1 MSQRTTNR
9 SPAKDTNLDDWETDP
24 DYIRDMD
31 EMDQR
36 WGNKRTVGS
45 INMNE
50 LIDEVRRDHKSMRDK
65 FQHPSQLRDYS
76 QSEFSDR
83 YRGTS
88 GSDLGPEK
96 LSKHS
101 TKEISREFIRSSES
115 SSYIKETN
123 NGSILSETVR
133 ETVPPQ
139 MRSFTSTTATPRR
152 SPIPPLAPKPDFT
165 DLASRFSS
173 RTPTETKGKDRGDTV
188 IITDPPGQFRD
199 VANSKRI
206 FHEEKTSSS
215 SSTQDHK
222 SSGSANNIPQ
232 AFKSIQDKIDA
243 FKKEFGDIEHK
254 VSKKS
259 DISELIKK
267 TTNVE
272 KKSDNVQYVSRSND
286 KISSGGKGSPIRQS
300 PTNTRPTSASRLHG
314 DNLPRESIKSIS
326 ERFEMLNRE
335 SGDDFKRRMEERRK
349 EFFDRIKTQVRETR
363 KGLDGFD
370 VDDSDDDERVG
381 SIGKKHSQPMGGTK
395 QFATK
400 LNASSPPIYGAQS
413 TRLSADSLD
422 SQRPKVYTKRETTQ
436 EEVISTVIKENDKI
450 VHDETKRNVERTS
463 SCHGSSDEES
473 NEIQPSSIKFID
485 RELRRSPQQRT
496 QSPIDEIRRKVP
508 VVEPEVKGAGL
519 MARTLYDY
527 QAAETDELSFDVDDL
542 ITNIEKIDQGWYKG
556 TITKDG
562 MKRVGLFPANYV
574 KLLNDLGEY

>member
-1 MSQRTTNR
+1 MSQRTSNR

-24 DYIRDMD
+24 DFVRDMD

-50 LIDEVRRDHKSMRDK
+50 LIEEVRRDHKTMRDK
-65 FQHPSQLRDYS
+65 YQHPSQLRDYS
-76 QSEFSDR
+76 QSEFGER
-83 YRGTS
+83 YRGNNPTS
-88 GSDLGPEK
+88 GDGPEK

-101 TKEISREFIRSSES
+101 TKEISREYIRSSES

-123 NGSILSETVR
+123 NGSVLSETVR
-133 ETVPPQ
+133 EKAPPE
-139 MRSFTSTTATPRR
+139 MKSFMGTTTTTSTTAPRR
-152 SPIPPLAPKPDFT
+152 SPIPPKPDFS
-165 DLASRFSS
+165 DLASRLSN
-173 RTPTETKGKDRGDTV
+173 RIPTEPKRQDRADTV
-188 IITDPPGQFRD
+188 IITDPPGQFKD
-199 VANSKRI
+199 IANSKRI
-206 FHEEKTSSS
+206 FHEEKKSSSS

-222 SSGSANNIPQ
+222 SPGSSNNMPQ

-243 FKKEFGDIEHK
+243 FKKEFDDIEHK
-254 VSKKS
+254 VAKKS

-272 KKSDNVQYVSRSND
+272 KKSDNVQYVSRSNE
-286 KISSGGKGSPIRQS
+286 KLSSSGKGSPIRQPPMS
-300 PTNTRPTSASRLHG
+300 TRPTSASPLHD
-314 DNLPRESIKSIS
+314 DNKPRESIKSMS

-335 SGDDFKRRMEERRK
+335 SSEDFKRRMEERRK

-370 VDDSDDDERVG
+370 IEDSDDDERVG
-381 SIGKKHSQPMGGTK
+381 STGPMGGIK

-400 LNASSPPIYGAQS
+400 LNASSSPIYGPQS
-413 TRLSADSLD
+413 TRLSADSLN

-473 NEIQPSSIKFID
+473 NDLQPSSIKSID
-485 RELRRSPQQRT
+485 RELRKSPQQRM
-496 QSPIDEIRRKVP
+496 QSPIDEIKRKIP
-508 VVEPEVKGAGL
+508 VVKPEVKGAGL

-527 QAAETDELSFDVDDL
+527 TAAEADELSFDVDDL
-542 ITNIEKIDQGWYKG
+542 ITNIEKIHQGWYKG

-562 MKRVGLFPANYV
+562 VKRVGLFPANYV